1 MAVNY
6 IQLTGNLL
14 QPEVRTTQ
22 TGKTVIKAQMVVKTW
37 GDDNDDMWVDVEA
50 WENLANNLV
59 ASFPTDRKTMR
70 VVVEGSLKKDVWD
83 DAKTGEK
90 RSRYLI
96 SANNIAVALDY
107 QVANGVSYSGDGNTS
122 GVESNSFQSQTPQ
135 TPAPA
140 QPVARPMS
148 EIAEGDAPF

>member
-37 GDDNDDMWVDVEA
+37 GDDNEDMWVDVEA
-50 WENLANNLV
+50 WENLANNVV
-59 ASFPTDRKTMR
+59 ASFPKDRKTMR

-107 QVANGVSYSGDGNTS
+107 QVANGVSYSGDGNSS
-122 GVESNSFQSQTPQ
+122 GGTQVQTQNYQ

>member
-37 GDDNDDMWVDVEA
+37 GDDNEDMWVDVEA
-50 WENLANNLV
+50 WENLANNVV

-107 QVANGVSYSGDGNTS
+107 QVANGVSYSGDGNSS
-122 GVESNSFQSQTPQ
+122 GGTQVQTRNYQ